1 MAVRIAHKIIHLE
14 GHCTVEEALPL
25 LDALRKPGA
34 HKVVLTKCQGLHTA
48 ILQVLADGAAGRPG
62 TPRRPGPGRP
72 RHAVPRSVPAVRR
85 VSIRSGRLTT
95 ILTISNRK
103 GGSGKSTTSVN
114 LAAECGA
121 RGRRTLLVDLDTQGH
136 AGLGF
141 GIVPERDA
149 PTAHHIFTSLDFD
162 LQTAIRPTA
171 FPGVSVAPADQLFD
185 GTTAVD
191 RSVSALQR
199 CLRIPEIT
207 ARFDLVIVDT
217 PPSLDMIL
225 VNALAAADGVLV
237 PMIPHAL
244 SAEGVRQLA
253 RLFFR
258 IATTVNNDLKV
269 VGLLPVM
276 LNVHTNHHRET
287 MQDIAREFGIEHVLT
302 GIRTD
307 IRLGGGVRRPQTHPG
322 LCPIQPGQRRLRPV
336 GRRTV
341 RRLATDGCGARRIP
355 RTFLG
360 DDIGHDDHDCR

>member
-1 MAVRIAHKIIHLE
+1 MTKI
-14 GHCTVEEALPL
+14 
-25 LDALRKPGA
+25 
-34 HKVVLTKCQGLHTA
+34 
-48 ILQVLADGAAGRPG
+48 LA
-62 TPRRPGPGRP
+62 
-72 RHAVPRSVPAVRR
+72 
-85 VSIRSGRLTT
+85 
-95 ILTISNRK
+95 ISNRK

-149 PTAHHIFTSLDFD
+149 PTAHHIFTDPAFD
-162 LQTAIRPTA
+162 LQDAIRPTA
-171 FPGVSVAPADQLFD
+171 FAGVSVAPADQLFD
-185 GTTAVD
+185 GTTAAD

-199 CLRIPEIT
+199 CLRAPEIA

-258 IATTVNNDLKV
+258 IATTVNSDLTV

-276 LNVHTNHHRET
+276 LNVHTTHHRET
-287 MQDIAREFGIEHVLT
+287 MQEIAREFGIERVLT

-307 IRLGGGVRRPQTHPG
+307 IRLAEAFAVRKPIRAYAPSSRGAADYGLLADELAAFWRP
-322 LCPIQPGQRRLRPV
+322 
-336 GRRTV
+336 
-341 RRLATDGCGARRIP
+341 GAAP
-355 RTFLG
+355 AS
-360 DDIGHDDHDCR
+360 HAAP